1 MASKIFVD
9 TSAWISYLGSDQ
21 PRHINI
27 KNLIKR
33 FIKDGV
39 VICTSNDVIDETVT
53 RFIYDTN
60 IKTTEQFINLIKDS
74 IAKNNLVQLWVD
86 EQVQAEAFEI
96 VEKFAEHKL
105 SLTDAT
111 TIVLMKR
118 FNIDSIISLDSDFRK
133 VGIKTLPS
141 YSG

>member
-1 MASKIFVD
+1 MANKIFVD

-21 PRHINI
+21 PKHLNI
-27 KNLIKR
+27 KSLIKQS
-33 FIKDGV
+33 FKDSV
-39 VICTSNDVIDETVT
+39 VICTSNDVIDETTT

-60 IKTTEQFINLIKDS
+60 IKITQEFINLIKTS
-74 IAKNNLVQLWVD
+74 SRINSLVQLWVD

-111 TIVLMKR
+111 SIVLMKR
-118 FNIDSIISLDSDFRK
+118 FNIETVISLDSDFKK

-141 YSG
+141 